1 MDFGKAVYEMAQGC
15 IKTRVIALKV
25 STKRDKNQIMVSKLE
40 NKEEKYMKGSLR
52 IINVMA

>member
-25 STKRDKNQIMVSKLE
+25 STKRDKNQIMVSKFE
-40 NKEEKYMKGSLR
+40 NKEKKYMKGNLR
-52 IINVMA
+52 TINVMA